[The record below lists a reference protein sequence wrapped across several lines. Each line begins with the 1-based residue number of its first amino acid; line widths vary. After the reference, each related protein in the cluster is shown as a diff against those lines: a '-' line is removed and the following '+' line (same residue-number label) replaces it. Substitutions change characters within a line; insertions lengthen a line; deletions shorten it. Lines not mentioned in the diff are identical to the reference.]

1 MDIIRVYSKEP
12 SKKERSPKPF
22 VLKRGATILDV
33 AKHIHSDFYR
43 QFAYAKVWA
52 KRLTFSPQKVGL
64 SFVLEDGDIVEI
76 HTK

>member
-1 MDIIRVYSKEP
+1 L
-12 SKKERSPKPF
+12 KK
-22 VLKRGATILDV
+22 GATVLDV
-33 AKHIHSDFYR
+33 AKQIHSDFYK

-52 KRLTFSPQKVGL
+52 ERLTFSPQKVGL